1 MPDPDLTTEQAA
13 LAAQAEILGPQ
24 LAIPAQLVTLA
35 SRATRG
41 RAETPVPELHLAVL
55 RRRLGPGK
63 MVRRVTPE
71 TRARAEMPVRG
82 PQRATPETQAQ
93 VAVPARLEIPARPVT
108 QVLLDRLCLPRHIP
122 G

>member
-13 LAAQAEILGPQ
+13 LVVQAGTLVP
-24 LAIPAQLVTLA
+24 ATPAQLVTLA

-71 TRARAEMPVRG
+71 TRARAEMPVRVR
-82 PQRATPETQAQ
+82 PPEMLVIPARG
-93 VAVPARLEIPARPVT
+93 AAPARLEIPARPVT